1 MANLVFD
8 FLHNYHAGERRDSEP
23 ANAYQ
28 YDEGHVIEA
37 VVPVVVTSCEIHYW
51 IRGMEK
57 AEAYVPDSITPNADG
72 TCTVIGHVPNEYF
85 QTNGELRVYI
95 VVTDGDASITT
106 YEGRI
111 QVYPRS
117 MPDDY
122 VDDDPDNEATRVLTE
137 AREAAAT
144 ATAAAETCEEV
155 QESIPSDYSTLSN
168 DVADLKAGY
177 NDLKE
182 DLPFIDVNS
191 MALMTDVTK
200 LYRYDGSL
208 YFYNGSEWA
217 EVGTGASGDG
227 IILVSLAS
235 DMTDTSSVYL
245 YNGTETG
252 YVSGHWYYYDTGTS
266 AWTDGGNYTGWGTI
280 ESVLA
285 GMTIEIQTKEIGV
298 LTLTFG
304 NDEYIYD
311 GSSDVSIILADADTT
326 SY

>member
-1 MANLVFD
+1 MINTEVQINLSSQVATPIIQAVQGDTGRSVTFVLTD
-8 FLHNYHAGERRDSEP
+8 LVIPSGAEATYYVAKPSGECVYNVATISGNIIICDLTAQSLAEVGENNMQVRVLAD
-23 ANAYQ
+23 
-28 YDEGHVIEA
+28 GK
-37 VVPVVVTSCEIHYW
+37 VVTSF
-51 IRGMEK
+51 
-57 AEAYVPDSITPNADG
+57 EALLMVRAFIGDGAVESSTESTVFDKYFENAKEEF
-72 TCTVIGHVPNEYF
+72 H
-85 QTNGELRVYI
+85 
-95 VVTDGDASITT
+95 
-106 YEGRI
+106 
-111 QVYPRS
+111 
-117 MPDDY
+117 
-122 VDDDPDNEATRVLTE
+122 
-137 AREAAAT
+137 EAAQEVADQVIETIPEDYT
-144 ATAAAETCEEV
+144 A
-155 QESIPSDYSTLSN
+155 LSN
-168 DVADLKAGY
+168 QVGQINERLDDEIADV
-177 NDLKE
+177 KE

-304 NDEYIYD
+304 DEEYIYD